1 MTAVVERL
9 EPEQLFEWFV
19 AQRAAMG
26 LTAVPLGDGSSS
38 ALLRALKANK
48 VAGLVSDRDMV
59 GNGVEV
65 EFFGERT
72 TLPAGAA
79 TLALRTGA
87 PLLPVVVYSGPGNW
101 HTGVVH
107 PPLDTTRR
115 GRMREDIARVTQ
127 DLATDVRAR
136 HPRPPRAVAPL
147 PAELAERSP
156 MRIAMLSPYSLSRP
170 GGVQGQVIGLSHALR
185 ARGHEVTVLAP
196 ASEQDGAR
204 RRRGALRHRPA
215 DRAALER
222 VGGAGGALADGGG
235 ARRALRPHGRL
246 RRRAPARAPGADG
259 RLRPGA
265 HGTAPHGRHL
275 PPGRGEP
282 VGARAEAAGRAG
294 GAAHAD
300 PRGGLGGGA
309 PDGPALGRRRLRGP
323 VQRGRDGA
331 VRVGAAACA
340 TRRAGRR
347 SCSSAATN
355 SARA

>member
-1 MTAVVERL
+1 MSTCRAAMAGGRGIVMALPHVGSWEWGGYWLGLEGMPMTAVVERL

-101 HTGVVH
+101 HTGIVH

-127 DLATDVRAR
+127 DLARTFEYDIRAQ
-136 HPRPPRAVAPL
+136 P
-147 PAELAERSP
+147 
-156 MRIAMLSPYSLSRP
+156 
-170 GGVQGQVIGLSHALR
+170 
-185 ARGHEVTVLAP
+185 
-196 ASEQDGAR
+196 EQW
-204 RRRGALRHRPA
+204 
-215 DRAALER
+215 
-222 VGGAGGALADGGG
+222 
-235 ARRALRPHGRL
+235 
-246 RRRAPARAPGADG
+246 
-259 RLRPGA
+259 
-265 HGTAPHGRHL
+265 HL
-275 PPGRGEP
+275 YQPNWPS
-282 VGARAEAAGRAG
+282 
-294 GAAHAD
+294 D
-300 PRGGLGGGA
+300 PR
-309 PDGPALGRRRLRGP
+309 
-323 VQRGRDGA
+323 
-331 VRVGAAACA
+331 
-340 TRRAGRR
+340 
-347 SCSSAATN
+347 
-355 SARA
+355 